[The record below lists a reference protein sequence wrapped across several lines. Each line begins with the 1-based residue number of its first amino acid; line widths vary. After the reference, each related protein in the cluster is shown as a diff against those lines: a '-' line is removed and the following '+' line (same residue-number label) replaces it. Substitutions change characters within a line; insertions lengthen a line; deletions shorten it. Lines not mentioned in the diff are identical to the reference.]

1 MWLGD
6 GLHPLQHPSFE
17 SHPTP
22 RAQDDDEYADGGDDA
37 EEEVDVD
44 EALLSKL
51 RNGGKKLSVIRI
63 GGACFDS
70 DAPGRRRLSGR
81 VDILNVSA
89 AAWMSVGEHGH
100 LLAAR
105 TMFYKRVYLL
115 D

>member
-1 MWLGD
+1 MASAPVVREPAD
-6 GLHPLQHPSFE
+6 
-17 SHPTP
+17 T
-22 RAQDDDEYADGGDDA
+22 AQDED

-105 TMFYKRVYLL
+105 ESMACTMFYGHV
-115 D
+115 